1 MDDTIPLIIP
11 EEDVEDDLKDFEE
24 DLVKKKSSDN
34 DTSEKGE

>member
-1 MDDTIPLIIP
+1 MDDTIPYIIP

-24 DLVKKKSSDN
+24 DLVKKSSDN

>member
-1 MDDTIPLIIP
+1 MDDTIPYIIP